1 MILIGLTGSIAM
13 GKSTV
18 AAMFAELGAPVFD
31 ADQVVHAFYASRR
44 ASLVEAQFPGVM
56 VDGAID
62 RRRLA
67 DLALADAGAMR
78 RLEAI
83 VHPIVEADRQ
93 SFVRAA
99 WSARARQAV
108 IDSPLLFETGA
119 ARGVD
124 IVVVVSAPLAVQKA
138 RALARPGMTFERFES
153 IMARQTPDGDKRR
166 QAHFVVQTDGAL
178 AATRA
183 QALDVLRSTAG
194 MPGGSF

>member
-18 AAMFAELGAPVFD
+18 ASMFAELGAPVFD
-31 ADQVVHAFYASRR
+31 ADRVVHAFYASPR
-44 ASLVEAQFPGVM
+44 ASLVEAGFPGVL
-56 VDGAID
+56 VEGAID

-67 DLALADAGAMR
+67 ERVLADAGAMR

-83 VHPIVEADRQ
+83 VHPIVEAERQ

-99 WSARARQAV
+99 WSGRARQVV

-124 IVVVVSAPLAVQKA
+124 IIVVVSAAFAVQKA
-138 RALARPGMTFERFES
+138 RALARPGMTPERFES
-153 IMARQTPDGDKRR
+153 ILARQTPDGEKRR
-166 QAHFVVQTDGAL
+166 QAHFVVQTNCAL
-178 AATRA
+178 AGTKA
-183 QALDVLRSTAG
+183 QALDVLRATAG
-194 MPGGSF
+194 MSGRSY

>member
-18 AAMFAELGAPVFD
+18 AGLFAQLGAPVFD
-31 ADQVVHAFYASRR
+31 ADRTVHAFYASPQ
-44 ASLVEAQFPGVM
+44 AMLVEAEFPGVL

-67 DLALADAGAMR
+67 EQVLSDAGAMR

-83 VHPIVEADRQ
+83 VHPIVETARQ

-99 WSARARQAV
+99 WSARARQV
-108 IDSPLLFETGA
+108 IIDSPLLFETGA

-124 IVVVVSAPLAVQKA
+124 IVVVVSAALAVQKA
-138 RALARPGMTFERFES
+138 RALARPRMTPERFES
-153 IMARQTPDGDKRR
+153 ILARQTPDRDKRR
-166 QAHFVVQTDGAL
+166 QAHFVVQTDCAL
-178 AATRA
+178 AATKS
-183 QALDVLRSTAG
+183 QAMDVLRSTAG
-194 MPGGSF
+194 MPGRSL